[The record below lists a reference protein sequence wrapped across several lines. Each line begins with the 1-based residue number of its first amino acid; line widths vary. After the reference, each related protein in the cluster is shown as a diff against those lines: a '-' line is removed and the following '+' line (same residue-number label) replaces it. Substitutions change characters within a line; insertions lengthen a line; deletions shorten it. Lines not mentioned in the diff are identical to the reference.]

1 MTRLRRRR
9 FYEVSGR
16 MRFVVSHL
24 SRKDKDAARV
34 GPRRVSVSHPS
45 RRDKTRRGWGT
56 RRVSVS
62 HPSRRD
68 KNAARMGHPASLGIP
83 PYPQRQKRG

>member
-45 RRDKTRRGWGT
+45 RRDK
-56 RRVSVS
+56 
-62 HPSRRD
+62 
-68 KNAARMGHPASLGIP
+68 NAARMGHPASLGIP